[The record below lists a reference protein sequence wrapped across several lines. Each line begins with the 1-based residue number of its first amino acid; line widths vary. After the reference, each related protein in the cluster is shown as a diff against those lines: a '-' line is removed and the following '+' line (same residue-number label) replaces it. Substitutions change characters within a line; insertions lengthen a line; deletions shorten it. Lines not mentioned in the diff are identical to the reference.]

1 MPTVHYCVRVSRHL
15 ASDLLAVRSYGAVLG
30 LEIGLNV
37 SASLGRMLQ
46 CRQRTFYIFTEGSFP
61 PSLKS
66 ALLWRSQ
73 LKLLAGFGPAGITA
87 VANTTLTSLKLLVW
101 GRSHMWG
108 ENLADFP
115 VGTPSTYKPEAA
127 EQ

>member
-1 MPTVHYCVRVSRHL
+1 MFVVSRHL

-46 CRQRTFYIFTEGSFP
+46 CCQRTFYIFTKGFFFF

-66 ALLWRSQ
+66 APLWRSQ